1 MKTALTIWGNRISP
15 VFDSANTLLIVEI
28 KNQQVCS
35 RRYEPFYP
43 HSSSRLAERLADLDI
58 EVLICGAISELP
70 ANIIEF
76 AGVKLISFITGS
88 VDEVLDAYVRGA
100 TFVYTFL
107 MPGFDGRGPV
117 GAGPL
122 TGRGR
127 GRCGNADG
135 VYGRRFFRN
144 RGPSV
149 GIGYGPGFGR
159 WGGGYEAPY
168 GLSQMNT
175 VMEIDA
181 LKAEAV
187 SMKNALEMINR
198 EISNLE
204 KKAAKASVA
213 GEKDD

>member
-1 MKTALTIWGNRISP
+1 VDVKQVLAGKIPIRDRARTKTAKEAAAGEA
-15 VFDSANTLLIVEI
+15 DKAEGKEAAGKEI
-28 KNQQVCS
+28 KNF
-35 RRYEPFYP
+35 RKGGK
-43 HSSSRLAERLADLDI
+43 I
-58 EVLICGAISELP
+58 
-70 ANIIEF
+70 
-76 AGVKLISFITGS
+76 
-88 VDEVLDAYVRGA
+88 
-100 TFVYTFL
+100 

-144 RGPSV
+144 RGPSA
-149 GIGYGPGFGR
+149 GIGYGGMGYGLGFGR
-159 WGGGYEAPY
+159 RDGWYESPY
-168 GLSQMNT
+168 CLSPMNT

-204 KKAAKASVA
+204 KKAAKASMT
-213 GEKDD
+213 GETDG